1 MPVYHIKSVG
11 SSTATVGSRKEVGR
25 EEGLA
30 MIREAMAITDDPER
44 VQEILKQRLGSLPG
58 SV

>member
-1 MPVYHIKSVG
+1 MG
-11 SSTATVGSRKEVGR
+11 NRKEVGR

>member
-11 SSTATVGSRKEVGR
+11 SSTATVSNRKEVGE

-30 MIREAMAITDDPER
+30 MIREALALTDNLER
-44 VQEILKQRLGSLPG
+44 VQEILKQRLRSLPG